1 MLAVPARQQGL
12 QAGRGELEVVTS
24 WPVKLYR
31 RWTGGQLSTPGGS
44 ATGLAVGAVKHRDGN
59 VAEHRAVD
67 PSHLPVGG
75 VLKVTGR
82 KEDGML
88 MLARTASTNRTVAGS

>member
-1 MLAVPARQQGL
+1 M
-12 QAGRGELEVVTS
+12 
-24 WPVKLYR
+24 
-31 RWTGGQLSTPGGS
+31 
-44 ATGLAVGAVKHRDGN
+44 AVGAVKHRDGN